1 MTLRLDHT
9 DGSAVTVL
17 ADDAVLLRYVYAP
30 TTPANESPRPYAHP
44 VNTLAGD
51 TLTNFRP
58 NDHPWHHAL
67 SFTLNHVSGANFWGG
82 PTCLPGTGYKWLDNH
97 GAQHHEAWTTLE
109 AAGATATLAHTLA
122 WFGPRTS
129 GVERVDLNA
138 LSASAALTSA
148 LGSTRSTSIPVTPSP
163 AAARAETFFREAR
176 SLEIS
181 LPPETPEAWS
191 LRWRS
196 RLTNVS
202 GRVLSLGNPHSF
214 GGLAGSHYN
223 GLQFRGARELLDDH
237 LDPTIKVVADGGL
250 EGIAAVHG
258 ALARGM
264 EWHGQCDGTLRRV
277 KIRFENNSGPLS
289 WFVRRNYPLAAFP
302 VQSDQ
307 NLELPVG
314 GELAVDHTLTFQSP
328 P

>member
-109 AAGATATLAHTLA
+109 ATGATATLAHTLA
-122 WFGPRTS
+122 WCGPR
-129 GVERVDLNA
+129 A
-138 LSASAALTSA
+138 
-148 LGSTRSTSIPVTPSP
+148 TPSP
-163 AAARAETFFREAR
+163 AAARAETLFHEVR
-176 SLEIS
+176 SVEIS

-277 KIRFENNSGPLS
+277 KIRFENNTGPLS